1 MQQDLSAA
9 NPANVDQVSAVLWK
23 ALPGARLLRIP
34 RNPEHRDILLAVI
47 ALEIR
52 RRYPYTEIELNE
64 HLRERLAGL
73 NAEVD
78 HATCRRYLVDCGF
91 LKRDR
96 AGTRYYLYYP
106 KLAGTLSEEVMEQI
120 ETLIAEAM
128 ADRLRREQRRQIP
141 RSN

>member
-1 MQQDLSAA
+1 MQQQPTQESQAS
-9 NPANVDQVSAVLWK
+9 VEQISAVLWK

-34 RNPEHRDILLAVI
+34 RNPEHRDIVLAII
-47 ALEIR
+47 ALTFH

-64 HLRERLAGL
+64 LLRKRLAAF

-106 KLAGTLSEEVMEQI
+106 KLAATLSETVVDQVDA
-120 ETLIAEAM
+120 LIAEAM
-128 ADRLRREQRRQIP
+128 ADRLKREQRR
-141 RSN
+141 SNPNSG